1 MFVLLAL
8 VFLSIT
14 IAVLAIGTAVDRSSS
29 QRRVLRDRLKA
40 LDSAARRD
48 PSPEIEILRDELL
61 SGIPALNK
69 LLARWSRSSRLQLV
83 MEQAGMKLRP
93 GKFLLICASAAAAG
107 ACIALAFT
115 HRVVFAVP
123 AFALGA
129 AFPVGYIFYLRRK
142 RFRKFEMMFPQAIE
156 LLVRSTRAG
165 HPFTSSMEMIATELA
180 EPISG
185 EFRQIYEEQKFGL
198 PVRDALLNLTERV
211 PLIDVKFFVTSLMLQ
226 RETGGNLAE
235 ILDQLAY
242 VIRER
247 FRILR
252 QVRVYTAQ
260 GRLTMMILMSLPP
273 GMVLLMSA
281 LNPGF
286 MKPLFSDPMGQFLVA
301 VGLIMQTIGFFL
313 IRRIIEIK
321 V

>member
-8 VFLSIT
+8 IFLSIT
-14 IAVLAIGTAVDRSSS
+14 IAVLAIGAAVDRSSS
-29 QRRVLRDRLKA
+29 RTRLLRDRLKA
-40 LDSAARRD
+40 VDSAARRE
-48 PSPEIEILRDELL
+48 PSPETEILRDELL

-69 LLARWSRSSRLQLV
+69 LLARWSRTSRLQLIL
-83 MEQAGMKLRP
+83 EQSGTKLRP
-93 GKFLLICASAAAAG
+93 GKFLLVCAGAAG
-107 ACIALAFT
+107 AGACLALAFA
-115 HRVVFAVP
+115 RVPFAVLG
-123 AFALGA
+123 FALGA
-129 AFPVGYIFYLRRK
+129 AVPVGYILFLRRK

-165 HPFTSSMEMIATELA
+165 HPFTSSMEMIATELS

-235 ILDQLAY
+235 ILEQLAY

-260 GRLTMMILMSLPP
+260 GRLTMLILMALPP
-273 GMVLLMSA
+273 GMVLFMEVT
-281 LNPGF
+281 NPQF
-286 MKPLFSDPMGQFLVA
+286 MKPLFSDPMGHFLIA
-301 VGLIMQTIGFFL
+301 LALTMQTIGFFL
-313 IRRIIEIK
+313 IRKIIEIK

>member
-8 VFLSIT
+8 IFLSIT
-14 IAVLAIGTAVDRSSS
+14 IAVLAIGTAIDRSSS
-29 QRRVLRDRLKA
+29 RTRLLRDRLKA
-40 LDSAARRD
+40 VDSAARRE
-48 PSPEIEILRDELL
+48 PSPEIQILRDELL

-69 LLARWSRSSRLQLV
+69 LLARWSRSSRLQLIL
-83 MEQAGMKLRP
+83 EQAGTKLRP
-93 GKFLLICASAAAAG
+93 GKFLMVWACAAAAG
-107 ACIALAFT
+107 ACIALAFA
-115 HRVVFAVP
+115 RVPYFGVLG
-123 AFALGA
+123 FALGA
-129 AFPVGYIFYLRRK
+129 AVPAGYIFYLRRK
-142 RFRKFEMMFPQAIE
+142 RFSKFEKMFPQAIE

-165 HPFTSSMEMIATELA
+165 HPFTSSMELIATELS

-235 ILDQLAY
+235 ILEQLAY

-260 GRLTMMILMSLPP
+260 GRLTMLILMALPP
-273 GMVLLMSA
+273 GMVLFMSVA
-281 LNPGF
+281 NPQF
-286 MKPLFSDPMGQFLVA
+286 IKPLFSDPMGHFLIA
-301 VGLIMQTIGFFL
+301 LALTMQTIGFFL
-313 IRRIIEIK
+313 IRKIIEIK

>member
-1 MFVLLAL
+1 MSGLLAL
-8 VFLSIT
+8 IFLSIL
-14 IAVLAIGTAVDRSSS
+14 IAVLALGSAMDRSSS
-29 QRRVLRDRLKA
+29 RANLLRDRLKA
-40 LDSAARRD
+40 VDTAVRRG
-48 PSPEIEILRDELL
+48 PNPEIEILRDELL

-69 LLARWSRSSRLQLV
+69 LLAHWSHSSRLQVVL
-83 MEQAGMKLRP
+83 EQAGLKLRA
-93 GKFLLICASAAAAG
+93 GKFLLICACAAG
-107 ACIALAFT
+107 AGGCLTLSFT
-115 HRVVFAVP
+115 RSVFFAVIGC
-123 AFALGA
+123 AMGA
-129 AFPVGYIFYLRRK
+129 ALPVGYVFYLRRQ
-142 RFRKFEMMFPQAIE
+142 RFKKFEVMFPQAIE

-165 HPFTSSMEMIATELA
+165 HPFTTSMEMIGTELA
-180 EPISG
+180 EPIAG
-185 EFRQIYEEQKFGL
+185 EFRRIYEEQKFGL

-211 PLIDVKFFVTSLMLQ
+211 PLIDVKFFVTALMLQ

-260 GRLTMMILMSLPP
+260 GRLTMMLLMSLPP
-273 GMVLLMSA
+273 GMVVFMSIT
-281 LNPGF
+281 NPQF
-286 MKPLFSDPMGQFLVA
+286 MKPLLFDPLGHLLIA
-301 VGLIMQTIGFFL
+301 LGLLMQTIGFFL

>member
-1 MFVLLAL
+1 MIGLLAL
-8 VFLSIT
+8 VFMSIV
-14 IAVLAIGTAVDRSSS
+14 IAVLAIGTAMDRGSG
-29 QRRVLRDRLKA
+29 RARLLRDRLKA
-40 LDSAARRD
+40 VDTAARRGLN
-48 PSPEIEILRDELL
+48 PEIEILRDELL

-69 LLARWSRSSRLQLV
+69 LLARWSRSSRLQLIL
-83 MEQAGMKLRP
+83 EQAGLKLRP
-93 GKFLLICASAAAAG
+93 GKFLLICACVAG
-107 ACIALAFT
+107 GGGGIALAFT
-115 HRVVFAVP
+115 HAPFFFVVGFV
-123 AFALGA
+123 LGA
-129 AFPVGYIFYLRRK
+129 ALPAGYVLFLRRK
-142 RFRKFEMMFPQAIE
+142 RFKRFETMFPQAIE

-165 HPFTSSMEMIATELA
+165 HPFTTSMEMIGTELA
-180 EPISG
+180 EPLAG
-185 EFRQIYEEQKFGL
+185 EFRRIYEEQKFGL

-211 PLIDVKFFVTSLMLQ
+211 PLIDVKFFVTALMLQ

-260 GRLTMMILMSLPP
+260 GRLTMGILMALPP
-273 GMVLLMSA
+273 GMVLFMSVT
-281 LNPGF
+281 NPEF
-286 MKPLFSDPMGQFLVA
+286 MKPLFSDPMGHFLIA
-301 VGLIMQTIGFFL
+301 LGLLLQTIGFFL